1 MAWWLNWLILLLGT
15 LVVFRVYAWLRPFT
29 LWLDRIWS
37 RGNDIGRPLLD
48 TLVITGIPAI
58 YAKFTATPLPGLLI
72 PITFLLTQY
81 AVLSGRFLIR
91 EFNIA
96 GYVMVFTTLVIW
108 ITFFVT

>member
-1 MAWWLNWLILLLGT
+1 
-15 LVVFRVYAWLRPFT
+15 
-29 LWLDRIWS
+29 
-37 RGNDIGRPLLD
+37 
-48 TLVITGIPAI
+48 VITGIPAI
-58 YAKFTATPLPGLLI
+58 YAKFTSTPLPGLLI

-96 GYVMVFTTLVIW
+96 GYVTVFTTLVIW

>member
-15 LVVFRVYAWLRPFT
+15 LVVFGIYAWLCPFT

-37 RGNDIGRPLLD
+37 RGNDIGRPILD
-48 TLVITGIPAI
+48 TLVITGVPAI
-58 YAKFTATPLPGLLI
+58 YAKLTATPLPWLLI

-108 ITFFVT
+108 IIFFVV